1 MKSLVLSILLSMCVA
16 LLGAQTIDFAAS
28 VSFTY
33 DGQDLETVLDDL
45 SDEYGVKFSYS
56 RQLIPMDMEVY
67 VTVEDMSFFQALDEL
82 FDGTA
87 IIYGFIGNQLVLSID
102 PHLRDLLQQQ
112 EMQILE
118 DEPIASLEPVFIPR
132 ERYNVNPLNDGYAG
146 FEPGEPDVDPNV
158 FSREYIRYE
167 SDRLMRD
174 AERANNAFRAQ
185 ITLVPPVQAISSPYS
200 TAPVNFSF
208 NVLVGVND
216 NIEGFEMGGLAN
228 ITRGDIT
235 GFQFA
240 GLANA
245 ANQSLFGM
253 QMAGVTN
260 ISRIYSAGVQMAG
273 VTNIASRGGDLVQI
287 TGVSNIAGG
296 HVLGQ
301 VSGVLNRARYVD
313 GVQISG
319 FLNVAHKATAQIGL
333 INVADSS
340 DFSFGL
346 LSFIRSGY
354 NSIEIA
360 GEDVLHANM
369 NIRLGSHGFY
379 NILHVSSTY
388 DASSWALG
396 YGVGTAIR
404 TGSKGHFVQLE
415 LLSRHVNE
423 KESWTN
429 DLNLLNQF
437 NIFWD
442 LHFGRHFSLTF
453 GPTFNV
459 MVSKLYDED
468 ALTYGSQLPN
478 YTMFDE
484 TWQTNNNRPV
494 NIKGWLGFHLGARYN
509 F

>member
-1 MKSLVLSILLSMCVA
+1 MKSLVLSILMISACA
-16 LLGAQTIDFAAS
+16 LVSAQTIDFAAS
-28 VSFTY
+28 VSFAY

-45 SDEYGVKFSYS
+45 SEDYGVKFSYS
-56 RQLIPMDMEVY
+56 RQLIPLEMEVY
-67 VTVEDMSFFQALDEL
+67 VTVTDLSFSEALDEL

-102 PHLRDLLQQQ
+102 PQLRDQLQPQDM
-112 EMQILE
+112 EILQ
-118 DEPIASLEPVFIPR
+118 DEPIASVEPVFIPR
-132 ERYNVNPLNDGYAG
+132 ERYNINPLDDEYAG

-174 AERANNAFRAQ
+174 AERANNGFRAQ
-185 ITLVPPVQAISSPYS
+185 VTFVPPLQAISSPYS
-200 TAPVNFSF
+200 IAPVNLSL

-216 NIEGFEMGGLAN
+216 NIEGFELGGVAN
-228 ITRGDIT
+228 ATRGDVT
-235 GFQFA
+235 GFQIA
-240 GLANA
+240 GVANVA
-245 ANQSLFGM
+245 KQSLFGA

-260 ISRIYSAGVQMAG
+260 VSRMYSNGAQMAG
-273 VTNIASRGGDLVQI
+273 VVNVAPRGGDLVQVS
-287 TGVSNIAGG
+287 GVANVAGG
-296 HVLGQ
+296 HVLTQ
-301 VSGVLNRARYVD
+301 VAGAYNNARNVE

-319 FLNVAHKATAQIGL
+319 FLNVAKRASAQIGL

-340 DFSFGL
+340 DFSLGL
-346 LSFIRSGY
+346 LSFVKNGY
-354 NSIEIA
+354 NSIELGA
-360 GEDVLHANM
+360 EDVLHANL
-369 NIRLGSHGFY
+369 NVRLGSHGFY
-379 NILHVSSTY
+379 NILHVSSMY
-388 DASSWALG
+388 DASSWGLG
-396 YGVGTAIR
+396 YGIGTAVR
-404 TGSKGHFVQLE
+404 TGNKGHFVSFE

-423 KESWTN
+423 DESWTN

-442 LHFGRHFSLTF
+442 LHFGRHFSLSF

-468 ALTYGSQLPN
+468 TQTYGSQLPH

-484 TWQTNNNRPV
+484 TWQYNNNRPV